1 MFFPTSRGQFAGI
14 IGYLND
20 NFFDELYTEYVSIYP
35 SSIFQIPTNHDWIHP
50 DSIVNFKNQSLH
62 WASSSEPNSSITVH
76 FKKNRVSISHYT
88 MRSRPGILDNTP
100 KSWILEG
107 SMDNETWTLLHSK
120 QGSNDFSTTTNVV
133 KTYQVIQNGVFYYL
147 KFTQTGPSSNDS
159 NVFHVERVDF
169 FGTFCSQT
177 SSTCLLPIYYYT
189 KIQKFS
195 FRSQILIYIIM
206 S

>member
-1 MFFPTSRGQFAGI
+1 MFSPTSRGQFAGI

-20 NFFDELYTEYVSIYP
+20 NFFDKFYTEYVSIYP
-35 SSIFQIPTNHDWIHP
+35 SSTYRIFINNIWTHP
-50 DSIVNFKNQSLH
+50 DSIVNFKDPNIH
-62 WASSSEPNSSITVH
+62 WASDPKKNSSITVH
-76 FKKNRVSISHYT
+76 FKRNRVSISHYT
-88 MRSRPGILDNTP
+88 IRSRPDILDNTP

-107 SMDNETWTLLHSK
+107 SIDNQTWTLLHSK
-120 QGSNDFSTTTNVV
+120 NNSGDLSTIPNVV
-133 KTYQVIQNGVFYYL
+133 KTYPVIQNGVFSYL
-147 KFTQTGPSSNDS
+147 KFTQTGPNDNNS
-159 NVFHVERVDF
+159 YIFHVERVDF

-195 FRSQILIYIIM
+195 FFSKILIYIIM